1 MRILSNIIWN
11 NVNKIIALFIFFG
24 YNNIM
29 LNLIVAPKKLDAK
42 AESYAKRIVKYL
54 KAENI
59 EYSVYFSMSLED
71 ITANVNEITM
81 LGETEF
87 VVVGNDVVLNQFLN
101 SVKDIN
107 KIKLGIVPTSS
118 KDDFAR
124 YIGLESSPILAIK
137 RILNNKIEEID
148 FLLVNDKKVL
158 NNVIIG
164 SSVEIYEQYSQ
175 YAWQSFITEIFSEIK
190 VKNKFTGIE
199 LGITA
204 KSNKP
209 KTENIY
215 ELVVANG
222 GYSKGKHVSPLSN
235 VSDGLFN
242 LIYTNSSNEKAN
254 SKALKGYEEGEHIY
268 NENVKQFWLN
278 SIKITNPNNKIKAL
292 LDGRIYTLEKLEISV
307 IEKGLKLY
315 K

>member
-1 MRILSNIIWN
+1 
-11 NVNKIIALFIFFG
+11 
-24 YNNIM
+24 M
-29 LNLIVAPKKLDAK
+29 LNLIVAPKQLDAK
-42 AESYAKRIVKYL
+42 AESYSKRIVKYL
-54 KAENI
+54 KAENV
-59 EYSVYFSMSLED
+59 EYSVYFSLSLED
-71 ITANVNEITM
+71 ITANVNELTM

-101 SVKDIN
+101 SLKDFN

-124 YIGLESSPILAIK
+124 YLGIESSPILAIK
-137 RILNNKIEEID
+137 RILNRNIEEID
-148 FLLVNDKKVL
+148 FLLVNDQKVL

-164 SSVEIYEQYSQ
+164 SSVEVFEQYSQ
-175 YAWQSFITEIFSEIK
+175 YAWQSFVTEVFAELK
-190 VKNKFTGIE
+190 VKNKFTGVE
-199 LGITA
+199 LGVTS
-204 KSNKP
+204 KSSKP

-242 LIYTNSSNEKAN
+242 LIYTNSTNEKAN
-254 SKALKGYEEGEHIY
+254 LKALKGYDDGKHIY

-292 LDGRIYTLEKLEISV
+292 LDGRIYTF
-307 IEKGLKLY
+307 
-315 K
+315 